1 MSPFCI
7 LKLKQTFAHKKSI
20 KIHIL
25 ALQCIAF
32 LLQKI
37 KAFNLLGRSI
47 VGVLNFI
54 AKFKPVLTHSKS
66 LNLPIKGSNS
76 VPSGSLD
83 GTKKKYPS
91 LSHFYLG
98 LTPVNCIN
106 NLHNFIHS
114 SGSKFIFQNCEV
126 FRKNR
131 TNPISRLC

>member
-66 LNLPIKGSNS
+66 LNPLIKGSNS
-76 VPSGSLD
+76 VPSGSQEAPFL
-83 GTKKKYPS
+83 GAFLFYTLS
-91 LSHFYLG
+91 LKVFLLG
-98 LTPVNCIN
+98 ISAKVDQLQKG
-106 NLHNFIHS
+106 
-114 SGSKFIFQNCEV
+114 SGAKV
-126 FRKNR
+126 GD
-131 TNPISRLC
+131 